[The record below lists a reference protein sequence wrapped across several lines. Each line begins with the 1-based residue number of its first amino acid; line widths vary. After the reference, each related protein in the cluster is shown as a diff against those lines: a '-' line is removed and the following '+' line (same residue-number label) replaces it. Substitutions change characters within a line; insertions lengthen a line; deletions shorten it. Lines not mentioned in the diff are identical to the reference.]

1 MNGGMPAHL
10 GRALG
15 TDQLMTPSLMSSLW
29 ISLGLGAI
37 SGLANIFGGAIVSAR
52 PWSRTF
58 LAYFIALGSG
68 FMLATALTEMV
79 PESLH
84 LAPIAAPVLILLGYL
99 IVHYFEHSWP
109 AHFHFGEETHADE
122 FLNPSVAYMALGGLT
137 IHTFFDGVSIA
148 SGFLISNWLGTV
160 IFGAVILHN
169 VPEGFTIGSVM
180 TAARKSRAAG
190 LGAATVLGVSRILG
204 ILAMAVAHQFV
215 SYGLALSAG
224 VTLYVAASDLIPE
237 VNKMP
242 GPKIALTVAAGV
254 GLVILL
260 RLAFFSY
267 LAG

>member
-1 MNGGMPAHL
+1 
-10 GRALG
+10 
-15 TDQLMTPSLMSSLW
+15 MSPLV
-29 ISLGLGAI
+29 ISLILGVVTAI
-37 SGLANIFGGAIVSAR
+37 ANIFGGAIVSAR

-68 FMLATALTEMV
+68 FMLATAITEMV
-79 PESLH
+79 PESLR
-84 LAPIAAPVLILLGYL
+84 LAPIVAPILILMGYF
-99 IVHYFEHSWP
+99 IVHFFEHSWP

-122 FLNPSVAYMALGGLT
+122 FLNKSVAYTALGGLT

-148 SGFLISNWLGTV
+148 SGFIISPWLGTV

-169 VPEGFTIGSVM
+169 IPEGFTIASIM
-180 TAARKSRAAG
+180 SAAGKSRRAG
-190 LGAATVLGVSRILG
+190 LWAATVLGISRIVG
-204 ILAMAVAHQFV
+204 ILAMVLAERFV

-254 GLVILL
+254 AMVIVL
-260 RLAFFSY
+260 RLLFFPS
-267 LAG
+267 LAP

>member
-1 MNGGMPAHL
+1 
-10 GRALG
+10 
-15 TDQLMTPSLMSSLW
+15 MSFLW
-29 ISLGLGAI
+29 ISLVLGMIA
-37 SGLANIFGGAIVSAR
+37 GVANLFGGAIVSAR

-84 LAPIAAPVLILLGYL
+84 LAKTAAPLLILLGYF
-99 IVHYFEHSWP
+99 IVHIFEHSWP

-122 FLNPSVAYMALGGLT
+122 FLNPSVAYTALGGLT

-148 SGFLISNWLGTV
+148 SGFLVSNWLGTV
-160 IFGAVILHN
+160 ISGAVILHN
-169 VPEGFTIGSVM
+169 IPEGFTIASVM
-180 TAARKSRAAG
+180 TAAGKSRNTGLWAAG
-190 LGAATVLGVSRILG
+190 VLGISRIFG
-204 ILAMAVAHQFV
+204 ILAMALAHRFV

-237 VNKMP
+237 VNKNP
-242 GPKIALTVAAGV
+242 GPRIALTVAAGV
-254 GLVILL
+254 ALVILL